1 MRSYFKLALKVL
13 TRRKFFTFIS
23 LFGIALTL
31 VVLVVATAML
41 DDDFTPHAPES
52 RFDRV
57 LMVTRVVKR
66 GPIGTETMNP
76 GYGFLHDYVFNLS
89 NIERASAFTEAA
101 VTAIYRNGGRID
113 VHLKRTDANYFRI
126 LDFHFLEGRGFTDD
140 EEQRGSLVAVITDK
154 MRDKL
159 FDGAQAVGR
168 GFELDGRHFRVV
180 GVVPAVS
187 ASRIAS
193 YGEIW
198 TPVTTLQSSSW
209 RHDLM
214 GGDFVGLVLARDR
227 ADIPRLKREFDARVK
242 AIPIEDPKSFNET
255 DSALDT
261 PFESVAREIVGGPG
275 ITRFRDHA
283 PLVLRLIITI
293 LALLFMTLPSLNLV
307 TLSLSRILER
317 APEIGVR
324 KAFGA
329 GRAALIG
336 QLVLENVVLTLIGG
350 ACAFVLSVL
359 ALEWINRSGV
369 IDNAQYALNW
379 RVFLWGIFI
388 ASAFGIL
395 SGFYPAWKMSR
406 LHPVTALRGGA
417 Q

>member
-1 MRSYFKLALKVL
+1 
-13 TRRKFFTFIS
+13 
-23 LFGIALTL
+23 
-31 VVLVVATAML
+31 
-41 DDDFTPHAPES
+41 
-52 RFDRV
+52 
-57 LMVTRVVKR
+57 
-66 GPIGTETMNP
+66 MNP
-76 GYGFLHDYVFNLS
+76 CYGFLHDYVFNLS

-140 EEQRGSLVAVITDK
+140 EEQRGTLVAVITDK

-159 FDGAQAVGR
+159 FDGAKAVGR